1 MGILIDLKKVL
12 AYINA
17 TVRDDDERQRLA
29 SEIELRI
36 MELEERYD
44 L

>member
-1 MGILIDLKKVL
+1 MGIILDLKKVL

-17 TVRDDDERQRLA
+17 TVRDDDERQLLA
-29 SEIELRI
+29 SKIELRI
-36 MELEERYD
+36 MELEEHYD